1 MYTQRHPDAAVCH
14 RAMAL
19 RRDPR
24 QLGGTTTGRAGR
36 VLDKHPDWH
45 PDAGGG
51 NPGQG
56 GGNMTTPDIGNRRV
70 DARRI
75 AFPYRIDQR
84 GRTAQC
90 PESDHIRDLIEQV
103 LLTTPGERVMRPEFG
118 AALLQRVFE
127 PAGPELVATTQYL
140 VQTAL
145 VRELAE
151 RIRVDNMELTATD
164 NTLVITVAWT
174 QLSTG
179 ATNTTAVTVPTDS
192 I

>member
-1 MYTQRHPDAAVCH
+1 
-14 RAMAL
+14 
-19 RRDPR
+19 
-24 QLGGTTTGRAGR
+24 
-36 VLDKHPDWH
+36 
-45 PDAGGG
+45 
-51 NPGQG
+51 
-56 GGNMTTPDIGNRRV
+56 MTTPDIGNRRV